1 MWSLLEAEWSHVA
14 EVCVQLL
21 LHFITLP
28 CGADIFWKLCE
39 THFNHQ
45 DWKVRFQAGQ
55 YTVFTLV
62 PNLLFS
68 FSRLNASVPKTCYS
82 LFNYMCSITLGI
94 NSRLCIRY
102 VGMPLNIMFH

>member
-55 YTVFTLV
+55 YTVF
-62 PNLLFS
+62 S
-68 FSRLNASVPKTCYS
+68 FSRLNASVSRTCDS
-82 LFNYMCSITLGI
+82 LLYICCITVNI
-94 NSRLCIRY
+94 NSRL
-102 VGMPLNIMFH
+102 